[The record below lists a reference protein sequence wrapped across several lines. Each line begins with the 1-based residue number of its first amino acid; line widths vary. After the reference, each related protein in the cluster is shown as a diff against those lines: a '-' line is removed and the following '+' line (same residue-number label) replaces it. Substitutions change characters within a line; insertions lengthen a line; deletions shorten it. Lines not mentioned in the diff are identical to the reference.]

1 MGSCN
6 TDKIYSSREKILM
19 KEIGQPTRNNLE
31 GIGGWLNPSRYGWE
45 RISYWFQRLTGV
57 FLLIYF
63 IGHVYETSTI
73 VNGQNAWESFLELT
87 QTVWGH
93 LEENTRGQKFPKLYN
108 IDL

>member
-1 MGSCN
+1 
-6 TDKIYSSREKILM
+6 M
-19 KEIGQPTRNNLE
+19 KEIEQPTRNNLE

-93 LEENTRGQKFPKLYN
+93 LFLIMVIGASTISFCKWDSTRLYPCRYRTG
-108 IDL
+108 DSR

>member
-1 MGSCN
+1 MASGNINKVCP
-6 TDKIYSSREKILM
+6 REKILM
-19 KEIGQPTRNNLE
+19 KEIEQPSRNNLE
-31 GIGGWLNPSRYGWE
+31 GLKGWLNPTRYGWE

-63 IGHVYETSTI
+63 IGHVYETVI

-93 LEENTRGQKFPKLYN
+93 LF
-108 IDL
+108 